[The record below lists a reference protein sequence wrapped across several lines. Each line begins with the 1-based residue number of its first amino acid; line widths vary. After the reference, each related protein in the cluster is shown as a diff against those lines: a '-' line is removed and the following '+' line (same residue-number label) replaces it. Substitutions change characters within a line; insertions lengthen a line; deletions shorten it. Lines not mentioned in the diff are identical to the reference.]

1 MAGKVWS
8 VFVNATLVVLLAA
21 FAVVAFTMADP
32 MDRVKGWITG
42 EGPSVSSGDS
52 TLLTIKETAELNA
65 ATGTY
70 SVPVFLEPNNNSLI
84 SRLPGV
90 ISGDR
95 VVAIY
100 QGQVRA
106 VVDLQGLTEGDIEAN
121 EETKT
126 LKLTVPEPVLTE
138 PQIDPDASQIVMHNR
153 GVLTRLEDALGDSEL
168 DLKNNL
174 DEEARASLAQAAAD
188 SDLKQTGKDNA
199 EKFLASIGKS
209 MGYDTVEVEF
219 TSSPI

>member
-1 MAGKVWS
+1 MAGKVWP
-8 VFVNATLVVLLAA
+8 VVVNVLLVVLLAA

-32 MDRVKGWITG
+32 MGRVKGWITG

-70 SVPVFLEPNNNSLI
+70 SVPVFLEPDNNSLLGK
-84 SRLPGV
+84 LPGV
-90 ISGDR
+90 ISGDK

-100 QGQVRA
+100 QGEVRA

-138 PQIDPDASQIVMHNR
+138 PQIDPDASQVVMHNR

-168 DLKNNL
+168 DLKNDL

-188 SDLKQTGKDNA
+188 SDLKQTGKENA

-219 TSSPI
+219 ATSPI